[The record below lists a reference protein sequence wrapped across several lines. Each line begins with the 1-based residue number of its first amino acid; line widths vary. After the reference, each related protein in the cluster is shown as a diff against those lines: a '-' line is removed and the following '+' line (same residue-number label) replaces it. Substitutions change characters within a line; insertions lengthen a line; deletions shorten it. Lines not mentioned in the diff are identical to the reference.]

1 MIDIA
6 KRLANDVDVDVEDEE
21 AVEETCLPKALS
33 KWNQIRS
40 ADTLCLFS
48 RGQGKRNRGQSRRQ
62 LFLQRMLLQL
72 NKVHVCVSR
81 SLSLALCDQTRE
93 SRIAQFIRKLPKM
106 QPKLFFA

>member
-6 KRLANDVDVDVEDEE
+6 KRLANDDVDVDVEDEE

-40 ADTLCLFS
+40 TDTLCLFS

-72 NKVHVCVSR
+72 NKVHVCVGVSIVVFGPVWP
-81 SLSLALCDQTRE
+81 DE
-93 SRIAQFIRKLPKM
+93 RI
-106 QPKLFFA
+106 